1 MEATENPTGTEDTV
15 TAGSTLPEG
24 ADVTGGED
32 AVAETGETVDAEP
45 SEQVTDATGSTED
58 PAEETP
64 ELDGD
69 GDGSGEQEYDAEAD
83 RALVMQGDL
92 PQHEA
97 AVEAVQAAAEAAEA
111 EAEALDATDAE
122 ISGEESEG
130 DKPGDETP
138 EDETPEGDQP
148 EAQQP
153 AAPAPVK
160 GYTHDGHV
168 AWGMLPTQ
176 RRIPMLTV
184 RGTGYIIAGV
194 NPPEQWLHN
203 GRMVRL
209 FQSDEPIEGWEIGK
223 LVDLIHV
230 KTNAWTGTWKIL
242 GIITGGKLAD
252 GSTLS
257 YIGNDRQEVTL
268 KEKPSLWLHRHR
280 GEASVPQVMPV
291 VTLPEAA
298 AAADASSKPEGDAP
312 EGEEPQ
318 GELADALAASLAAA
332 KGTTPE
338 GDEPKSEGPQPAAG
352 RRQSAASRKRERKS
366 RLRSGAEGSGMPA

>member
-15 TAGSTLPEG
+15 TEDSTLPEG

-32 AVAETGETVDAEP
+32 AVAETEEAVDAEP
-45 SEQVTDATGSTED
+45 SEQVTDAEAGTED
-58 PAEETP
+58 SAEETP

-92 PQHEA
+92 PEHEA

-111 EAEALDATDAE
+111 EAEALDVTGAE
-122 ISGEESEG
+122 ISDGESEG
-130 DKPGDETP
+130 ETP
-138 EDETPEGDQP
+138 EGETPEGDQP

-176 RRIPMLTV
+176 RRIPMLAV

-223 LVDLIHV
+223 RADLIHV

-242 GIITGGKLAD
+242 GIITGGKLAE

-298 AAADASSKPEGDAP
+298 AAAASEGTKPEGDAP
-312 EGEEPQ
+312 EGETPD
-318 GELADALAASLAAA
+318 GELAEALAASLAAA

-338 GDEPKSEGPQPAAG
+338 GDEPKSEGPKPGG

-366 RLRSGAEGSGMPA
+366 RLHSGAEGSGMPA